1 MDGMNLE
8 SLVFQNLF
16 DKDQRSK
23 VLICG
28 KLGFELK
35 LLKKQKPLMISWG

>member
-23 VLICG
+23 VLMR
-28 KLGFELK
+28 E
-35 LLKKQKPLMISWG
+35 MVISWG